1 MAADRSAQQERK
13 PADIVLSGGGVKF
26 IGLVGAIAALMDAGY
41 SFQRVSGVS
50 AGSVVAAILA
60 AASKGDQL
68 TSEEVKELALSVPLR
83 TWRDAGPVPYLGAA
97 WGLLRDT
104 SMYRG
109 DVAYD
114 WIRSE
119 LKNLG
124 VTTFGDLALDED
136 PLLEERCYRLV
147 VTVSDLTAAQLV
159 RLPWDYRR
167 LYGLDPDEQ
176 LVADAVR
183 ASMAIPFFYRP
194 VTLTVASGA
203 TSTLVD
209 GGVLS
214 NFPIDTFD
222 RQDGK
227 PPRWPTFG
235 ITILP
240 RPTEGLG
247 AVMPVLKP
255 LRLLEQTA
263 LLESLLTTMLVG
275 HDQTHLSQP
284 WVAARAITVESTNVG
299 VLDFDAP
306 RGRLE
311 ELYDNGYAAAQ
322 TFLSTWDWPTYLER
336 FWPSEPSWRHPPPSR
351 RRVK

>member
-1 MAADRSAQQERK
+1 MAANRSAKQEPK
-13 PADIVLSGGGVKF
+13 LADLVLSGGGVKF
-26 IGLVGAIAALMDAGY
+26 IGLVGAIVALMDAGY

-50 AGSVVAAILA
+50 AGSVVASILA
-60 AASKGDQL
+60 AASQGDQL
-68 TSEEVKELALSVPLR
+68 TGAEVKELALSVPLR
-83 TWRDAGPVPYLGAA
+83 EWRDAGPVPFLGAA
-97 WGLLRDT
+97 WGLARDS

-109 DVAYD
+109 DVAHD
-114 WIRSE
+114 WIRGE

-124 VTTFGDLALDED
+124 VTTFGDLACDADEL
-136 PLLEERCYRLV
+136 PEGWCYKLV
-147 VTVSDLTAAQLV
+147 VTVADLTAAQLV

-176 LVADAVR
+176 PVADAIR

-194 VTLTVASGA
+194 VRLTNASGA
-203 TSTLVD
+203 MSTLVD

-222 RQDGK
+222 RRDGK

-240 RPTEGLG
+240 RATEGLG
-247 AVMPVLKP
+247 AVMPALKP
-255 LRLLEQTA
+255 LRLLDQTA
-263 LLESLLTTMLVG
+263 LLESLLTTMLAG

-306 RGRLE
+306 RSRLE

-322 TFLSTWDWPTYLER
+322 QFLSTWDWPTYLER
-336 FWPSEPSWRHPPPSR
+336 FWPSAPSWLH
-351 RRVK
+351 VK

>member
-1 MAADRSAQQERK
+1 MATKPGRSK
-13 PADIVLSGGGVKF
+13 PVDLVLSGGGVKF
-26 IGLVGAIAALMDAGY
+26 IGLVGAIIALMDAGY
-41 SFQRVSGVS
+41 SIKRVSGVS

-60 AASKGDQL
+60 AASDDGQL
-68 TSEEVKELALSVPLR
+68 TGEEVKELAFSVPLHK
-83 TWRDAGPVPYLGAA
+83 WRDAGPLPFLGAA
-97 WGLLRDT
+97 WGLVRET
-104 SMYRG
+104 GMYRG
-109 DVAYD
+109 DAAHD

-124 VTTFGDLALDED
+124 VTTFGDLVLDED
-136 PLLEERCYRLV
+136 QLLEGRRYKLV
-147 VTVSDLTAAQLV
+147 VTVADVTAAQLV

-194 VTLTVASGA
+194 VKLTGVSGT

-222 RQDGK
+222 RPDGK

-235 ITILP
+235 ITVLP
-240 RPTEGLG
+240 MPTEGLG

-255 LRLLEQTA
+255 LRLFEQTA
-263 LLESLLTTMLVG
+263 LLESLLTTMLAG
-275 HDQTHLSQP
+275 HDQTHLNHP
-284 WVAARAITVESTNVG
+284 WVYSRSIAVESTNVG
-299 VLDFDAP
+299 VLDFDIP

-311 ELYDNGYAAAQ
+311 ELYDKGYEAAQ
-322 TFLSTWDWPTYLER
+322 EFLSTWDWAAYLKR
-336 FWPSEPSWRHPPPSR
+336 FRWAG
-351 RRVK
+351 